1 MLTIEEINTLQDTVS
16 RIEAVL
22 RMEHQQL
29 STMPVM
35 EADDS
40 LTADKKVSVAKM
52 LHTASKTSRDL
63 LNLRHSAEW
72 YYTLVSRTNHK
83 EE

>member
-1 MLTIEEINTLQDTVS
+1 MITIEEINTLQETVE
-16 RIEAVL
+16 RIEATL
-22 RMEHQQL
+22 RLEHQQL
-29 STMPVM
+29 STSPDE

-40 LTADKKVSVAKM
+40 LTADMKVSVAKM

-72 YYTLVSRTNHK
+72 YYTLVSRTNNK

>member
-1 MLTIEEINTLQDTVS
+1 MITIEEINTLQETVS
-16 RIEAVL
+16 RIETTL
-22 RMEHQQL
+22 RLEHQQL
-29 STMPVM
+29 STLPYE

-72 YYTLVSRTNHK
+72 YYTLVSRASNK